1 MSITYIQVA
10 SHAMIYDHLL
20 SYLHRLHLLS
30 QRRIAEPMVA
40 LPSEED
46 AKDRNAE
53 QPRIPRDIDAHWT
66 WSQWHMYVF
75 YNNNAC
81 QIFHCAV
88 SSFVDWKHAQVL
100 GNGKKRRRTLP
111 CNELC
116 HGSISGKQP
125 TQTELHGMRWDAIF
139 VQNGDWNFEDDK
151 LPSNM

>member
-1 MSITYIQVA
+1 MRWSTIIYCHICIVFTFCRSAGLQNLWLHCPQRRMQKIEMPS
-10 SHAMIYDHLL
+10 SHAFREISMHIGL
-20 SYLHRLHLLS
+20 
-30 QRRIAEPMVA
+30 EVNGTFMF
-40 LPSEED
+40 
-46 AKDRNAE
+46 
-53 QPRIPRDIDAHWT
+53 
-66 WSQWHMYVF
+66 F

-81 QIFHCAV
+81 LIFHCAV
-88 SSFVDWKHAQVL
+88 SSFVDWKQSQVL

-139 VQNGDWNFEDDK
+139 VRNGDWNFEDDK